1 MDFLEKMI
9 IQNIST
15 KKLIPY
21 ENNPR
26 NNDAAV
32 QYVANSIRE
41 FGFKVPLVID
51 RNNVVV
57 TGHTRLKAAELLG
70 LEMVPC
76 IKADD
81 LSDEQVKA
89 FRIADNSVSDVAE
102 WDLDKL
108 NIELE
113 ELTDFNMDDFALGE
127 LDLTIDTEGI
137 EPDIEQELED
147 DDGYYGD
154 ERERTNR
161 AYHLQEAAGLELSTD
176 YWQMPIINNDNCI
189 PEHLIGFNYAKTS
202 TDTEAGIHF
211 YIDDYQFERLWAYP
225 EKYLDILIPYECILS
240 PDFSLYM
247 DMPRSMKVW
256 NTYRSRFIGAY
267 YQQHG
272 IKVIPTI
279 SWAEAETYDFC
290 FSGIPE
296 GSIVSVSTVG
306 VREDKAALAIWRA
319 DMDAMIKRIKPSHIL
334 VYGGALDYDY
344 GKIKVTY
351 FENEVTSAWKKRR
364 EEV

>member
-1 MDFLEKMI
+1 MRIL
-9 IQNIST
+9 NIST
-15 KKLIPY
+15 EKLIPY

-26 NNDAAV
+26 NNDEAV

-57 TGHTRLKAAELLG
+57 TGHTRLKAAKLLG
-70 LEMVPC
+70 LDKVPC

-89 FRIADNSVSDVAE
+89 FRIADNSVADIAE
-102 WDLDKL
+102 WDIDKL

-113 ELTDFNMDDFALGE
+113 ELADFNMDDFALGE
-127 LDLTIDTEGI
+127 LDLTIDTEDI
-137 EPDIEQELED
+137 EPELED

-161 AYHLQEAAGLELSTD
+161 AYHLQEAAGLELSED
-176 YWQMPIINNDNCI
+176 YWQMPIIHDNNCI
-189 PEHLIGFNYAKTS
+189 PKRLIGFNYAKTS
-202 TDTEAGIHF
+202 TDTDAGIHF

-225 EKYLDILIPYECILS
+225 EKYLDVLMPYECILS

-247 DMPRSMKVW
+247 DMPRTMKIW

-296 GSIVSVSTVG
+296 GSIVSISTIG
-306 VREDKAALAIWRA
+306 VKEDKNALAIWHA
-319 DMDAMIKRIKPSHIL
+319 GMTEMVKRIKPRHIL
-334 VYGGALDYDY
+334 VYGGALDFDY
-344 GKIKVTY
+344 GKIEVTY
-351 FENEVTSAWKKRR
+351 LENEVTSAWKKRK

>member
-1 MDFLEKMI
+1 MRIL
-9 IQNIST
+9 NIST
-15 KKLIPY
+15 DKLIPY

-51 RNNVVV
+51 RENVVI
-57 TGHTRLKAAELLG
+57 TGHTRLKAAKLLG
-70 LEMVPC
+70 LGTVPC
-76 IKADD
+76 IRADD

-89 FRIADNSVSDVAE
+89 FRIADNSVADVAE

-113 ELTDFNMDDFALGE
+113 GLPDFNLDDFALGE
-127 LDLTIDTEGI
+127 LDLTIDT
-137 EPDIEQELED
+137 PDIEPELED

-161 AYHLQEAAGLELSTD
+161 AYHLQEAAGMELSRD

-189 PEHLIGFNYAKTS
+189 PERLIGFNYAKTS
-202 TDTEAGIHF
+202 TDTDAGIHF

-225 EKYLDILIPYECILS
+225 EKYLDVLMPYECILS

-247 DMPRSMKVW
+247 DMPRTMKIW

-272 IKVIPTI
+272 IKVIPTL
-279 SWAEAETYDFC
+279 SWAEVETYDFC

-306 VREDKAALAIWRA
+306 VKEDKDALAIWHA
-319 DMDAMIKRIKPSHIL
+319 GMKEMIKRIKPGHIL
-334 VYGGALDYDY
+334 VYGGALDFDY
-344 GKIKVTY
+344 GDIKVTY
-351 FENEVTSAWKKRR
+351 FENEVTSNWKKRMKG
-364 EEV
+364 V